1 VAAVSPVWT
10 VLVATTGCR
19 EAKFRRLL
27 SGLLPQLDAAGGAV
41 TVEALWNNGE
51 RPLSRVRQD
60 LVEHAT
66 SEYVSFADDDDK
78 VAETF
83 VSSILPLLDGVDF
96 AGFRVELD
104 CDGVRCNP
112 TIVSLE
118 NKGWIDAPDAYYR
131 DITYVN
137 PFRRDAAMA
146 HADFTRGR
154 EYAGEDRDWAAQMRG
169 HLVTEH
175 YLDETMYYYHWS
187 RGDSIQNGP
196 MAPSWPQRQPGYYKR
211 PQVTHPYFSWH
222 PASKEQS

>member
-1 VAAVSPVWT
+1 MATSPVWT
-10 VLVATTGCR
+10 ILVPAIGHR

-51 RPLSRVRQD
+51 RPLNRVRQD

-66 SEYVSFADDDDK
+66 SEYVSFADDDDEL
-78 VAETF
+78 AETA
-83 VSSILPLLDGVDF
+83 VARILPLLDGVDF
-96 AGFRVELD
+96 VGFRVELD
-104 CDGVRCNP
+104 CDGAVYNP
-112 TIVSLE
+112 TLISL
-118 NKGWIDAPDAYYR
+118 KHGGWIDGPQAYYR

-137 PFRRDAAMA
+137 PFRRDIAMA

-154 EYAGEDRDWAAQMRG
+154 EYCGEDRDWVAQMRG

-175 YLDETMYYYHWS
+175 YLDEAMYYYHWS
-187 RGDSIQNGP
+187 PGDSVQNGP
-196 MAPSWPQRQPGYYKR
+196 LRPVPPGTWKR
-211 PQVTHPYFSWH
+211 PQITHPYFSWH